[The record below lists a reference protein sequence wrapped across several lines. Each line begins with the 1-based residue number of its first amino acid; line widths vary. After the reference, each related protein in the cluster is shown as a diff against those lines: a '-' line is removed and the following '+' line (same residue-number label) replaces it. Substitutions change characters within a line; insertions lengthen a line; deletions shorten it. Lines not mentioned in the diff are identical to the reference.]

1 MKLAVLSRQPALYA
15 NRRLQQ
21 AAAAR
26 GMSVVFADPLHAD
39 AEDAC
44 FDGVDAVIPR
54 FTPRWQSPGGRLSAA
69 LERRG
74 IHAVNGA
81 AALALTR
88 DRVRSAACFLAAGL
102 PMPETCRPDGMPD
115 AAWLAALPF
124 GFPMLLKRDDGAQG
138 EGVERL
144 PDADRA
150 LARIHAM
157 VREGIGFQLQEYIAE
172 AAGTDVR
179 LMVLN
184 GEVVA
189 AMRRIAR
196 PGEFRANIHLGG
208 RADAYIPDSVETA
221 LARTAVAVLGL
232 DLGGVDILRTLRGPL
247 LLEVNACP
255 GFEALEA
262 ATGCDFA
269 GKLLDF
275 LASRIL
281 PQNGALY
288 NQNIRGN

>member
-39 AEDAC
+39 TDDVC
-44 FDGVDAVIPR
+44 FDGVAAVIPR
-54 FTPRWQSPGGRLSAA
+54 FTPRWQEPGGRLLAA

-81 AALALTR
+81 AALALAR
-88 DRVRSAACFLAAGL
+88 DRVRSTACFLAAGL
-102 PMPETCRPDGMPD
+102 PMPATRRPVGMPD

-138 EGVERL
+138 AGVERL
-144 PDADRA
+144 PDADVA
-150 LARIHAM
+150 LARIHAI
-157 VREGIGFQLQEYIAE
+157 VREGVGLQLQEYIAE

-179 LMVLN
+179 VMVLN

-189 AMRRIAR
+189 AMRRTAR
-196 PGEFRANIHLGG
+196 AGEFRANIHLGG
-208 RADAYIPDSVETA
+208 RAETHIPDPAETA
-221 LARTAVAVLGL
+221 LALTAVDALGL
-232 DLGGVDILRTLRGPL
+232 DLGGVDILRTARGPL